1 MTELID
7 NTKSTSKHLSC
18 IQRDYIMSEATEQ
31 MKQYGIWKKAI
42 NSVSDSVF
50 ALFKESIAKPGRIRF
65 DRYSEESS
73 SCFNKHFNRGHKDF
87 INGRRKNRINKKDIV
102 VVLLRNIP
110 EWFWDCLVTDGA
122 ENTNRECKCFDDYIP
137 RRCNWFHVWYSRCI
151 GSYASGTTKV
161 AL

>member
-1 MTELID
+1 MKPSSTVTTLEIVFTFDKLTAELFYPNRLKYWEITQVATTLSSEAETLITTELID

-31 MKQYGIWKKAI
+31 MKQYGICKKAI

-87 INGRRKNRINKKDIV
+87 INGRRKNRINQKDIV
-102 VVLLRNIP
+102 VVLLHNIP
-110 EWFWDCLVTDGA
+110 E
-122 ENTNRECKCFDDYIP
+122 
-137 RRCNWFHVWYSRCI
+137 
-151 GSYASGTTKV
+151 
-161 AL
+161 